1 METVADFI
9 FLGSKITSDG
19 DCSHE
24 IKRCLLIGREAM
36 TNLDSILK
44 SQDITDKGLSSQS
57 CGFPS
62 SHIWMWELDDKKSW
76 VLNNW
81 CFWTVVLGKTLESPL
96 DIKEIKLV
104 HPKGNQSWLFI
115 GRTDAEAPVLWPP
128 DAKNWLLGKDPDAGK
143 DWRREEKGTTED
155 EMVGWHH
162 QLNEHELSKLWEMV
176 KDRKAWHAAV
186 HEVAKSWTWLSGW
199 TATTT
204 VVSQFLAISS
214 SVSPTSSFSS

>member
-9 FLGSKITSDG
+9 FLGSKITAGG

-24 IKRCLLIGREAM
+24 IKRCFLLGRKAM

-44 SQDITDKGLSSQS
+44 SRDITDKGLSSQS
-57 CGFPS
+57 YGFSS
-62 SHIWMWELDDKKSW
+62 SHVWMWELDHKKSW
-76 VLNNW
+76 DPNNW
-81 CFWTVVLGKTLESPL
+81 CFWPVVLGKTLETPL
-96 DIKEIKLV
+96 DIKEIKPV
-104 HPKGNQSWLFI
+104 HPKGNQSWIFI
-115 GRTDAEAPVLWPP
+115 GRTDAEAPILWPH
-128 DAKNWLLGKDPDAGK
+128 DAKNWLLGKDPYAGK
-143 DWRREEKGTTED
+143 DWRREEKGMTED

-176 KDRKAWHAAV
+176 KDRKAWYAAV

-204 VVSQFLAISS
+204 VVSQFLVISS